1 MSETKDQTEAA
12 GGGSALTAELGADF
26 DNTEERYLRETIAM
40 LNAHHE
46 KMIKPYIDRL
56 VEIHKY
62 RPQPAMM
69 VTREQAD
76 ALGLLPPNGQ
86 SLPARAVG
94 EASE

>member
-1 MSETKDQTEAA
+1 MTETTHANEAA
-12 GGGSALTAELGADF
+12 DGQSRLTAELGADF

-76 ALGLLPPNGQ
+76 ALGLLPPNAKLTG
-86 SLPARAVG
+86 LAPR
-94 EASE
+94 EDDK